1 VQVSFGYQ
9 SARELIKEDVGVTEG
24 LKAVPQGDVAQPAA
38 GASTTER
45 KDSVGSADPLL
56 LLPESL
62 VRGLRSRRAAW
73 SKADT
78 IATWLITAHLL
89 LLWVIVSRGSF
100 YVDDL
105 RAQGYTLHQPFLD
118 FVMGSNG
125 THFAPIPRTLDWL
138 QAHYLPLQH
147 GPAVAVTLLVRLL
160 LAVGFWR
167 VLRRQFG
174 PRLTTLI
181 PLTILLLTPALIPAT
196 TYYRQSITILACT
209 AAIVWALD
217 AHLRWMLYRHRA
229 DLVILF
235 VVTAIGLGCYEK
247 AAAIPV
253 LLLAATLTIFV
264 GGNSGDDDRQ
274 PGQGEDQPSH
284 PRPLSQARAG
294 FLGVLVSAAVVLI
307 FWVIYRSGP
316 YDQGPESLPS
326 SFDVLHL
333 AGDTV
338 TKTVIPLLLGG
349 PFHWSYA
356 FGVPYAGTPDLSG
369 TTVAFSLLIVLVG
382 LAAALWRSPDRT
394 GRALALLIAWVVPSV
409 AIVAAGRFQSL
420 GLGLATTTRL
430 WADLVP
436 GFLLAGALAAL
447 PWRVGVHARTAP
459 GKAASTAPEQATSD
473 SDPIEV
479 TVPALACGLVLIL
492 VLGGSVFSTLTYTS
506 KWWDNPT
513 GQWISNARLSLSAA
527 ELYPRTLATPLPESV
542 MPGWIAWTFPSDAP
556 LLELLRPD
564 VRFHD
569 ADADAKMM
577 NPFGLRSGYVPNILA
592 QTKPAKLC
600 VTKLPAGEAPIT
612 VTLPTAPAY
621 VPGAQIDIGLLITQ
635 PTKIEV
641 LATTPSGA
649 VVAPE
654 RYSNDELVPGPHN
667 LRLPM
672 PYLQAVK
679 SVTLR
684 AHTTTENCITYV
696 RIWAPAS

>member
-1 VQVSFGYQ
+1 
-9 SARELIKEDVGVTEG
+9 VTEG

-38 GASTTER
+38 GSITTDQ
-45 KDSVGSADPLL
+45 KDSVGPADPLL

-62 VRGLRSRRAAW
+62 VRAVRNRRAAW
-73 SKADT
+73 SRVDT
-78 IATWLITAHLL
+78 IATWLIAAHLL

-100 YVDDL
+100 YIDDL
-105 RAQGYTLHQPFLD
+105 RAQGYALHQPFWD

-138 QAHYLPLQH
+138 QSRYLPLQH
-147 GPAVAVTLLVRLL
+147 GPAVAVTLAVRVL

-181 PLTILLLTPALIPAT
+181 PLGILLLTPALIPAT

-217 AHLRWMLYRHRA
+217 AHLRWVLYRHRV
-229 DLVILF
+229 DLVVLF

-264 GGNSGDDDRQ
+264 GGDQ
-274 PGQGEDQPSH
+274 EPGH
-284 PRPLSQARAG
+284 PQRASQARAG
-294 FLGVLVSAAVVLI
+294 VLAALVSAAVVLV
-307 FWVIYRSGP
+307 FWLIYRSGP
-316 YDQGPESLPS
+316 YDQGPDSLPS

-356 FGVPYAGTPDLSG
+356 FGVPFAGVPQLSG
-369 TTVAFSLLIVLVG
+369 TAVAFSLLIVLVG
-382 LAAALWRSPDRT
+382 LAAALWRNPDRT
-394 GRALALLIAWVVPSV
+394 GRALALLIAWILPSV
-409 AIVAAGRFQSL
+409 AIVAAGRFHSV

-447 PWRVGVHARTAP
+447 PWRVGVHARTSP
-459 GKAASTAPEQATSD
+459 GRTPSPAAERNPGDANPV
-473 SDPIEV
+473 EV

-492 VLGGSVFSTLTYTS
+492 VLGGSVFSSLTYTS

-513 GQWISNARLSLSAA
+513 GQWISNARLSLSEA
-527 ELYPRTLATPLPESV
+527 ELYPRTLATPLPETV

-569 ADADAKMM
+569 GDADAKMM
-577 NPFGLRSGYVPNILA
+577 NQFGLRSGYVPNILT

-600 VTKLPAGEAPIT
+600 VTKLPAAEAPVT
-612 VTLPTAPAY
+612 VELPTAPAY
-621 VPGAQIDIGLLITQ
+621 VPGAQIDIGLLVTQ

-667 LRLPM
+667 LRLPA
-672 PYLQAVK
+672 PYLQAIK

-684 AHTTTENCITYV
+684 AHTTIDSCITYV